1 MEKQFFYEIE
11 GNAKSQE
18 ALLLGETIFHNAN
31 GHIGIRGAYEEGY
44 PPEYISIR
52 GQYINGF
59 YDITDMKQA
68 EALCGLIEKKH
79 CRYPKCGNLAGRRA
93 VFPVLW
99 NCKRSK
105 KVCGFKER
113 CNFAKN
119 SVGFTGRKRNFI
131 TISQDDIFCKA
142 SAFFTGNYIDL
153 SQL

>member
-31 GHIGIRGAYEEGY
+31 GYIGIRGAYEEGY

-68 EALCGLIEKKH
+68 EALCGLIEKKQTMLNIADTQSVEIWLGGEQFSLF
-79 CRYPKCGNLAGRRA
+79 YGTATEL
-93 VFPVLW
+93 
-99 NCKRSK
+99 KRS
-105 KVCGFKER
+105 V
-113 CNFAKN
+113 N
-119 SVGFTGRKRNFI
+119 
-131 TISQDDIFCKA
+131 
-142 SAFFTGNYIDL
+142 L
-153 SQL
+153 

>member
-31 GHIGIRGAYEEGY
+31 GYIGIRGAYEEGY

-68 EALCGLIEKKH
+68 EALCGLIEKKQTMLNIADTQSVEIWLGGEQFSLF
-79 CRYPKCGNLAGRRA
+79 YGTAKE
-93 VFPVLW
+93 V
-99 NCKRSK
+99 KRS
-105 KVCGFKER
+105 VNY
-113 CNFAKN
+113 NFA
-119 SVGFTGRKRNFI
+119 G
-131 TISQDDIFCKA
+131 
-142 SAFFTGNYIDL
+142 
-153 SQL
+153 